1 MRARAH
7 THTHTQVKKQEL
19 ADYAQQWADQPILQD
34 RLQMIGGGGHGG
46 GGSFFFQ
53 GWNCMNKQLI
63 AKVLFSRSLCVCV
76 RARARARALPL
87 CTHTHTHT
95 HTQGWVESAKEG
107 HFNVYKLTDAGLPV
121 AAHLHSN
128 IPPTNLTHTSSTA
141 TASCS
146 SLCGG
151 GGGGRVDSMN
161 SAGRRELDED
171 SVGERA
177 RDNEVVGP
185 NAHIHRDCFTPL
197 RVTALLPCEFHTRLM
212 YS

>member
-1 MRARAH
+1 
-7 THTHTQVKKQEL
+7 
-19 ADYAQQWADQPILQD
+19 
-34 RLQMIGGGGHGG
+34 
-46 GGSFFFQ
+46 
-53 GWNCMNKQLI
+53 MNKQLI
-63 AKVLFSRSLCVCV
+63 AKVHFSRSLCVC
-76 RARARARALPL
+76 ARARARVRAHYLFV
-87 CTHTHTHT
+87 HTHTHT

-128 IPPTNLTHTSSTA
+128 IPPTNLTHTSSNA

-146 SLCGG
+146 SLCGGRGGGGGGG